1 MKNNKQEI
9 LFKNVTKYDS
19 KNYNQFIQF
28 HNKKYAFSNNSY
40 IIIMTIL
47 LVYCVILN
55 IRQKNIPLIFLF
67 IGLLIGLL
75 LWKIYFPM
83 TRYQKTQNELNNIK
97 TTHYTFSFY
106 NLYFQVDKTIMYYF
120 KLYKVFETKDY
131 FYLYINPNYAM
142 LVSKNGFEVG
152 TTEDFRKFI
161 KKKCLLKYRKQA

>member
-28 HNKKYAFSNNSY
+28 HNKKYAFSINSY
-40 IIIMTIL
+40 ISIMTIL
-47 LVYCVILN
+47 LIYWVILN

-83 TRYQKTQNELNNIK
+83 TRYQKTQKQLNNIK
-97 TTHYTFSFY
+97 DAHYTFSFY
-106 NLYFQVDKTIMYYF
+106 NLYFKIDKKIIYYF

-131 FYLYINPNYAM
+131 FYLYINPDYAM
-142 LVSKNGFEVG
+142 LVSKNGFKIG
-152 TTEDFRKFI
+152 TAEDFSNFI